1 LKVAALDLRRQLIIA
16 SLHVQNVMFLFEVRA
31 SGDRLKKLELCFYNN
46 LFSTCT
52 RAKSYTIPWVDL
64 LSMFVKRIC
73 EPVLLVHALT
83 NILQTNV
90 NQLTSRRQVTYTQ
103 IQLALDRLA
112 GGSVAWTGGLN
123 PLLHSLGGEIC
134 YNYDVSHF

>member
-1 LKVAALDLRRQLIIA
+1 MLKVAALDLRRQLIIA

-73 EPVLLVHALT
+73 EPVLLGTRVDKHFTDKCQSVDITTASDLHT
-83 NILQTNV
+83 NTAGPG
-90 NQLTSRRQVTYTQ
+90 SAGWRERC
-103 IQLALDRLA
+103 LDRRIESFITLA
-112 GGSVAWTGGLN
+112 GWRNML
-123 PLLHSLGGEIC
+123 
-134 YNYDVSHF
+134 